1 MENNKNKLPKK
12 RKNKQLETYLIYSQE
27 KLIQNS
33 RLNLIKNKIEYNK

>member
-12 RKNKQLETYLIYSQE
+12 RKNKQLGTYLIYSQE

-33 RLNLIKNKIEYNK
+33 HLNLIKNKIEYNK